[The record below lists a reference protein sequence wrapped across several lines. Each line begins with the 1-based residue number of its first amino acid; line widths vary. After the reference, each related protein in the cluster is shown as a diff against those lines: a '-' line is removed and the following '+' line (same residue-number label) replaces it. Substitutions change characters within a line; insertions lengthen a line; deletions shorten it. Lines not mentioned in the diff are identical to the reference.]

1 MLSGDRDIEDIQG
14 VPRKKFPMLKMSLD
28 MGFYY
33 FKPNFLSPPWSKMK
47 NFSVHQKEED
57 LRISKIT
64 LLLFLVPF
72 LGKLWPLRHGK
83 LFLGHPVED
92 TETHVVSHQSQNLRQ
107 RGENTSCYH
116 TPPTPATR
124 EVLRHQI
131 AIIDKIFLGKRELY
145 RT

>member
-47 NFSVHQKEED
+47 NFSSNQKEDE
-57 LRISKIT
+57 LRISKIP

-72 LGKLWPLRHGK
+72 LGELWPLKHGDN
-83 LFLGHPVED
+83 FYGHPVLYHAHLFPKHSRIHSANTREGECD
-92 TETHVVSHQSQNLRQ
+92 CVTDALTDLMPRLSQNN
-107 RGENTSCYH
+107 G
-116 TPPTPATR
+116 
-124 EVLRHQI
+124 I
-131 AIIDKIFLGKRELY
+131 ANK
-145 RT
+145 